1 MNSGQETSS
10 LKALLRVQV
19 ERAISLAKSRYDVAV
34 FESISL
40 SGLPGRDGYQEYW
53 GEQRGEQAA
62 ASRITETVL
71 DHFLNTVPILA
82 FIRLK
87 EKTIQANYFLL
98 L

>member
-1 MNSGQETSS
+1 M
-10 LKALLRVQV
+10 
-19 ERAISLAKSRYDVAV
+19 ERATSLAKSRYDVTV

-40 SGLPGRDGYQEYW
+40 SGLPGREGYQESW
-53 GEQRGEQAA
+53 GEQTGEHAA
-62 ASRITETVL
+62 ASRITDRVP

-82 FIRLK
+82 FIMLK